1 MMVDGVCVYALQSL
15 WLVYTHGR
23 KQNEAKRGGPF
34 RIPEKARYYRDHS
47 YRIPGVEIEDS

>member
-23 KQNEAKRGGPF
+23 KQNEAKRGEPF
-34 RIPEKARYYRDHS
+34 RILEKACYYRDHS